1 MLIAAC
7 QTAPNA
13 KHGWFPVLKPV
24 FSLVFLKKSCW
35 SQLAKQL
42 RMRSIARFLFWN
54 LHFPYCFWRNHA
66 DRSLPNR
73 SECEAWLVVYV
84 ETCIFP
90 SVFEEIMLIAACQTA
105 PHAKHSMFPVLK
117 PALSKHFWRNHGDRS
132 LPNSSECEACLVSCF
147 ETCMFPP
154 LRMRSM
160 ARFLFWNLHFPLCFW
175 RNHADRSLPNCS
187 ECKALLVSC
196 FETCIVPSV
205 FEETMLIAA
214 CHAAPNA
221 KHS

>member
-13 KHGWFPVLKPV
+13 KHDSFPVLEPA
-24 FSLVFLKKSCW
+24 FSLVCLKKSCW
-35 SQLAKQL
+35 SQLAKPL
-42 RMRSIARFLFWN
+42 RMQSMARFLCWN
-54 LHFPYCFWRNHA
+54 LHFPYRFWRNHV
-66 DRSLPNR
+66 DRR
-73 SECEAWLVVYV
+73 S
-84 ETCIFP
+84 
-90 SVFEEIMLIAACQTA
+90 
-105 PHAKHSMFPVLK
+105 
-117 PALSKHFWRNHGDRS
+117 
-132 LPNSSECEACLVSCF
+132 PNSSECEACLVSCF